1 MRFTKEE
8 IAHVARLSCLSVDEG
23 ELAQIRKDLSEI
35 MEIVSALEQLQD
47 GNASF
52 CGMAMCDATRED
64 VVQPSTPREH
74 LLANASVRNEQGIVV
89 PKTVE

>member
-1 MRFTKEE
+1 MTLYQINEQIQKAIELGFDPETGE
-8 IAHVARLSCLSVDEG
+8 ILDA
-23 ELAQIRKDLSEI
+23 
-35 MEIVSALEQLQD
+35 SALEQLQD
-47 GNASF
+47 GDESF

-64 VVQPSTPREH
+64 VVQPSIPREH